1 MRTQTWDKE
10 IINYARD
17 LMDQGFSDGQIN
29 LLMEQKYNKKANEK
43 VLLNWFMIGRRDE
56 DIPRNADRA
65 FECKYKDATDFKT
78 RITNIKTRVQTGKT
92 VAFIVKEYQDDD
104 LLVKKKV
111 KAKVI
116 QPYRHFILTERGT
129 VDYDEVL
136 EVIG

>member
-17 LMDQGFSDGQIN
+17 LMDQGFSYGQIN

-92 VAFIVKEYQDDD
+92 VAFIVKEYQD
-104 LLVKKKV
+104 
-111 KAKVI
+111 
-116 QPYRHFILTERGT
+116 
-129 VDYDEVL
+129 VL
-136 EVIG
+136 FS

>member
-1 MRTQTWDKE
+1 MRAQTWDKE

-17 LMDQGFSDGQIN
+17 LMNQGFSDAQIN
-29 LLMEQKYNKKANEK
+29 LFMRQKYNKEANEK
-43 VLLNWFMIGRRDE
+43 VLLNWFMTGRRDE

-65 FECKYKDATDFKT
+65 FESKYKDATDFKT

-92 VAFIVKEYQDDD
+92 VTFIVKEYQDND

-116 QPYRHFILTERGT
+116 QPYRHFILTECGT